1 MSNYTDR
8 KAVSSMEEARV
19 LRIALESLQE
29 QLSMLQKTLERL
41 TEQNREMTEQNRQKD
56 ERIEELTQMLLN
68 MQRARFGQR
77 SEKSVYVLDDGTRQL
92 SIFDPPQDDTALSAE
107 NTDIQAM
114 EPDFPEDA
122 LDENEATGE
131 ITVSG
136 HKRRKKRTLEELCAN
151 LPVEE
156 QVVDIPEAERVSD
169 TGSPLVCIGRE
180 YIRTELVM
188 ERAKLKVVKHYRK
201 VYANREWEMEYGD
214 ADLYK
219 PDMPASLLKHSYV
232 SPSVATDVM
241 VKKYADGLPLYRQEQ
256 QWKRQGVPLRRGTM
270 ANWMIQLSQKYFT
283 RFRDRLREELLK
295 QAVIHG
301 DETVLQVLKE
311 EGKAPTS
318 ESRMWVYASSK
329 RANKQIR
336 LFDYRDSRKGEC
348 AKEFLE
354 GFHGILV
361 TDGYSGYNKVPDV
374 TRAGCWAHMRR
385 KWHEA
390 MPKGETGQKSLA
402 AQGYRFCNRLFA
414 LERKLEELKDEERRI
429 QRQKQAKPILDAYW
443 AWVDAIRLP
452 SGKLKDAVTYALNQ
466 KEYLCIF
473 LNHGE
478 VEISNNQVEN
488 AIRPFVVG
496 RKGWL
501 FSNTPEGAEASAV
514 IYSLMETAKANGL
527 RLEDYILHLLT
538 VLPERFDADPNAE
551 IDDLLPW
558 NSDMKASFTLS

>member
-1 MSNYTDR
+1 M
-8 KAVSSMEEARV
+8 
-19 LRIALESLQE
+19 
-29 QLSMLQKTLERL
+29 
-41 TEQNREMTEQNRQKD
+41 
-56 ERIEELTQMLLN
+56 
-68 MQRARFGQR
+68 
-77 SEKSVYVLDDGTRQL
+77 
-92 SIFDPPQDDTALSAE
+92 
-107 NTDIQAM
+107 
-114 EPDFPEDA
+114 
-122 LDENEATGE
+122 
-131 ITVSG
+131 VSG
-136 HKRRKKRTLEELCAN
+136 HKRKKKRTLEELCAN

-156 QVVDIPEAERVSD
+156 HVVDIPEAEQVSD

-188 ERAKLKVVKHYRK
+188 ERVKLKVVKHYRK

-219 PDMPASLLKHSYV
+219 PDMPAPLLKHSYV

-256 QWKRQGVPLRRGTM
+256 QWKRLGVPLKRGTM
-270 ANWMIQLSQKYFT
+270 ANWMVQLSQRYFT
-283 RFRDRLREELLK
+283 RFRDRLREELVK
-295 QAVIHG
+295 QAVVHA

-311 EGKAPTS
+311 PGKDPAS

-329 RANKQIR
+329 RADKQIR

-348 AKEFLE
+348 AKEFLT
-354 GFHGILV
+354 GFHGVLV
-361 TDGYSGYNKVPDV
+361 TDGYSGYNKVPEV

-390 MPKGETGQKSLA
+390 MPKGEAGQKSLA

-414 LERKLEELKDEERRI
+414 LERKLEDLTDEERRL

-443 AWVDAIRLP
+443 AWVDTIRLP

-466 KEYLCIF
+466 KEYLCTF
-473 LNHGE
+473 LDHGE
-478 VEISNNQVEN
+478 IEISNNQVEN

-501 FSNTPEGAEASAV
+501 FSDTPEGAEASAV
-514 IYSLMETAKANGL
+514 IFSLMETAKANGL
-527 RLEDYILHLLT
+527 RLEDYILHLLS
-538 VLPERFDADPNAE
+538 VLPERFESDPDAD
-551 IDDLLPW
+551 IDVLLPW
-558 NSDMKASFTLS
+558 SDGMKANFAML

>member
-1 MSNYTDR
+1 
-8 KAVSSMEEARV
+8 MEEAKV
-19 LRIALESLQE
+19 LRIALESLQQ

-41 TEQNREMTEQNRQKD
+41 TEQNRRKD

-92 SIFDPPQDDTALSAE
+92 SIFDTPQGESANGATEKANTQTVEPPLAE
-107 NTDIQAM
+107 VNGR
-114 EPDFPEDA
+114 EDA
-122 LDENEATGE
+122 GEDIGE
-131 ITVSG
+131 IVVSG

-156 QVVDIPEAERVSD
+156 HVVDIPEAEQVSD

-188 ERAKLKVVKHYRK
+188 ERAKMKVVKHYRK

-219 PDMPASLLKHSYV
+219 PDMPAPLLKHSYV

-256 QWKRQGVPLRRGTM
+256 QWKRLGVPLKRGTM
-270 ANWMIQLSQKYFT
+270 ANWMIQLSQRYFA
-283 RFRDRLREELLK
+283 RFQDRLQEELVK
-295 QAVIHG
+295 QAVIHA

-311 EGKAPTS
+311 EGKDPTS

-329 RANKQIR
+329 RADKQIR
-336 LFDYRDSRKGEC
+336 LFDYRNSRKGEC
-348 AKEFLE
+348 AKEFLK
-354 GFHGILV
+354 GFHGVLV
-361 TDGYSGYNKVPDV
+361 TDGYSGYNKVPEV

-390 MPKGETGQKSLA
+390 MPKGEAGQKSLA

-414 LERKLEELKDEERRI
+414 LERKLEDLKDEERRI

-443 AWVDAIRLP
+443 AWVDTIRLP

-466 KEYLCIF
+466 KEYLFTF
-473 LNHGE
+473 LDRGE

-501 FSNTPEGAEASAV
+501 FSDTPECAEASAV

-527 RLEDYILHLLT
+527 RLEDYILHLLS
-538 VLPERFDADPNAE
+538 VLPERFETDLNAD

-558 NSDMKASFTLS
+558 NDAIKASFAMQ

>member
-8 KAVSSMEEARV
+8 RAVSGMEEV
-19 LRIALESLQE
+19 RIPRAILEGLQE

-41 TEQNREMTEQNRQKD
+41 TAQNREKD

-92 SIFDPPQDDTALSAE
+92 SIFDPPQGESADTAAE
-107 NTDIQAM
+107 NTDTRTV
-114 EPDFPEDA
+114 EPPLTEVNTGEDPGE
-122 LDENEATGE
+122 DTGE
-131 ITVSG
+131 IVVSG

-156 QVVDIPEAERVSD
+156 HVVDIPESEQVSD

-188 ERAKLKVVKHYRK
+188 ERAKLKVIKHYRK

-219 PDMPASLLKHSYV
+219 PDMPAPLLKHSYV

-256 QWKRQGVPLRRGTM
+256 QWKRMGVPLKRGTM
-270 ANWMIQLSQKYFT
+270 ANWMIQLSQRYFA
-283 RFRDRLREELLK
+283 RFRDRLQEELVK
-295 QAVIHG
+295 QAVIHA
-301 DETVLQVLKE
+301 DETVIQVLKE
-311 EGKAPTS
+311 PGKDPTS
-318 ESRMWVYASSK
+318 ESRMWAYASSK
-329 RANKQIR
+329 RTDRQIR

-354 GFHGILV
+354 GFHGVLV
-361 TDGYSGYNKVPDV
+361 TDGYSGYNKVPEV

-390 MPKGETGQKSLA
+390 MPKGEVGQKSLA
-402 AQGYRFCNRLFA
+402 AQGYRFCNRLFV
-414 LERKLEELKDEERRI
+414 LERELEDLTDEERRV

-443 AWVDAIRLP
+443 AWVDTIRLP

-466 KEYLCIF
+466 KEYLSAF
-473 LNHGE
+473 LDHGE
-478 VEISNNQVEN
+478 IEISNNQVEN

-501 FSNTPEGAEASAV
+501 FSDTPDGAEASAV

-527 RLEDYILHLLT
+527 RLEDYILHLLS
-538 VLPERFDADPNAE
+538 VLPERFKADLDAD

-558 NSDMKASFTLS
+558 SDGMKDNFAMP

>member
-1 MSNYTDR
+1 
-8 KAVSSMEEARV
+8 MEEAKV
-19 LRIALESLQE
+19 LRIALESLQQ

-41 TEQNREMTEQNRQKD
+41 TEQNREMAEQNRQKD

-92 SIFDPPQDDTALSAE
+92 SIFDPPQGESTKVATE
-107 NTDIQAM
+107 NADNQSQ
-114 EPDFPEDA
+114 EPPLTGVAAGEDA
-122 LDENEATGE
+122 SGDTGE
-131 ITVSG
+131 IVVSG
-136 HKRRKKRTLEELCAN
+136 HKRKKKRTLEELCAN

-156 QVVDIPEAERVSD
+156 HVVDIPEAEQVSE

-219 PDMPASLLKHSYV
+219 PDMPGPLLKHSYV

-256 QWKRQGVPLRRGTM
+256 QWKRLGVPLKRGTM
-270 ANWMIQLSQKYFT
+270 ANWMIQLSGRYFA
-283 RFRDRLREELLK
+283 RFRDRLREELVK
-295 QAVIHG
+295 QAVIHA

-311 EGKAPTS
+311 PGKDPAS

-329 RANKQIR
+329 GADKQIR

-348 AKEFLE
+348 AKDFLKD
-354 GFHGILV
+354 FHGILV
-361 TDGYSGYNKVPDV
+361 TDGYSGYNKVPEV

-390 MPKGETGQKSLA
+390 MPKGEAGQKSLA

-414 LERKLEELKDEERRI
+414 LERKLEDLKDKERRL

-443 AWVDAIRLP
+443 AWVDSIRLP

-466 KEYLCIF
+466 KEYLCTF
-473 LNHGE
+473 LDHGE

-501 FSNTPEGAEASAV
+501 FSDTPEGAEASAV

-527 RLEDYILHLLT
+527 RLEDYILHLLSI
-538 VLPERFDADPNAE
+538 LPERFEADPNAD

-558 NSDMKASFTLS
+558 NDAVKACFVTL